1 MISALPFLLAFAAAV
16 PSEAELG
23 SKSSVKERQAIHAFG
38 HCIAVERTSE
48 TRKLLA
54 MDFRERAYGTA
65 MRRLLDKPTSCR
77 HVQVSRGAYASGGL
91 LWGGALAEGLLRR
104 DSMLERLGPATAHR
118 PELPDIEARNAG
130 ELMAFCTVRANPAA
144 VAALL
149 EAEPA
154 TRDEYQ
160 AVAALGDALG
170 SCVPA
175 NSKSSFT
182 REALRALLALGAHRL
197 VVHNQQARPNA

>member
-1 MISALPFLLAFAAAV
+1 MISALAFLLALAAAG
-16 PSEAELG
+16 PSEAQQG
-23 SKSSVKERQAIHAFG
+23 AKSSVKERQAIHAFG
-38 HCIAVERTSE
+38 QCVAVERTAE

-54 MDFRERAYGTA
+54 MDFRQKDYGTA
-65 MRRLLDKPTSCR
+65 MRRLLDKPASCR
-77 HVQVSRGAYASGGL
+77 HVQVPRGAYASGGL

-104 DSMLERLGPATAHR
+104 DEMLERLGAATAHL

-149 EAEPA
+149 IAEPA
-154 TRDEYQ
+154 TSEEYE
-160 AVAALGDALG
+160 AIGALGDTLG

-175 NSKSSFT
+175 NSKSNFT